1 MLRDSIAAFLVLFVA
16 NLSTADDSSTAT
28 VDTTPPKPVAP
39 ENIETDVVE
48 PANQY
53 EVEDIL
59 VPPASAD
66 EPVIEFSAEQAS
78 HYLEQG
84 ATAWTRDKQCITCHT
99 NGTYLLIR
107 PALTPSLGAPSKEL
121 REFFIGELPTMQ
133 EMDVETLRKGTRPA
147 QVIYLAAG
155 LAQWDAHTTGD
166 VSPEADAAL
175 RLMLQIQEVHGAWG
189 SADCWPPFESSAY
202 QEATMGAMAITA
214 NPAWLPSIEDTDVL
228 DRVTK
233 LKSYLSST
241 APPHDYA
248 RVLKLWTSIRMPDIL
263 AEGEK
268 EQIAEMI
275 LGKQQSDGGWSLRS
289 FAAPE
294 QWGKGNRA
302 ERLRLEPDF
311 ESPSSDGHM
320 TGLAL
325 IVLQQIGYTATD
337 PVVENGVTWLRAN
350 QRASGRWW
358 TRSLNTDD
366 WHYITYSG
374 TAYAMLALQMA
385 GEQFVT
391 AR

>member
-1 MLRDSIAAFLVLFVA
+1 MLRYSVAAFLLLFVSA
-16 NLSTADDSSTAT
+16 TCAADEGSTAT
-28 VDTTPPKPVAP
+28 PDTVTPDKVAQKKV
-39 ENIETDVVE
+39 ETEVVE

-53 EVEDIL
+53 EDEDIV

-66 EPVIEFSAEQAS
+66 EPIIDFSAEQAS

-84 ATAWTRDKQCITCHT
+84 ASAWTRDKQCITCHT

-107 PALTPSLGAPSKEL
+107 PALTPSLGPPSNEV
-121 REFFIGELPTMQ
+121 RDFFIGELPTMQ
-133 EMDVETLRKGTRPA
+133 EMDEETLKKGTTPA

-155 LAQWDAHTTGD
+155 LAQWDAHGSKE

-175 RLMLQIQEVHGAWG
+175 RLMLQIQEDHGAWG
-189 SADCWPPFESSAY
+189 SLDCWPPFESSAY
-202 QEATMGAMAITA
+202 QEATMGAMAVTA
-214 NPAWLPSIEDTDVL
+214 NPAWLPSVEDEEL
-228 DRVTK
+228 LSRVTQ
-233 LKSYLSST
+233 LQEYLRST

-248 RVLKLWTSIRMPDIL
+248 RVLKLWTSIRMPEIL

-268 EQIAEMI
+268 DEIAEMI
-275 LGKQQSDGGWSLRS
+275 LKNQRSDGGWSLRS

-294 QWGKGNRA
+294 EWGKGNRA
-302 ERLRLEPDF
+302 ERLHSEPDQ
-311 ESPSSDGHM
+311 ETPASDGHM

-325 IVLQQIGYTATD
+325 IVLQQIGHTTS
-337 PVVENGVTWLRAN
+337 NGAISDGVAWLRSN

-385 GEQFVT
+385 GEQTVT